1 MNIFISTL
9 LSFLPKRYRN
19 AFTRFDVPCEGALVG
34 GILEMLVSTGLLIR
48 GYFAYMNERLASIP
62 QAVYAGAGE
71 KGGESA
77 IMGLGPI
84 VMLEYV
90 IHVTTILLIFFL
102 VEGAVRLIAAIGSR
116 ETVPSLPLYLLA
128 KVHSKLDARQQEAS
142 MGARIADE
150 VQSQQNG
157 AWLQVSSCRPKAWNQ
172 LTTISHSGGL
182 YEMYSQRQ
190 DEGSP
195 RPFVYVL
202 RRKPPTAVI
211 RGICLY
217 DPEEVLHPGK

>member
-19 AFTRFDVPCEGALVG
+19 AFTSFDVPCEGALVG
-34 GILEMLVSTGLLIR
+34 GILEMLLATGLLIR

-84 VMLEYV
+84 VMLEYL
-90 IHVTTILLIFFL
+90 IHITTILLIFFL

-116 ETVPSLPLYLLA
+116 ETLPSLPLYFLA
-128 KVHSKLDARQQEAS
+128 RLHSKLHAHQHEAS
-142 MGARIADE
+142 LGARIADD
-150 VQSQQNG
+150 VQSQQSG
-157 AWLQVSSCRPKAWNQ
+157 AWLQISSCRPKSWNQ
-172 LTTISHSGGL
+172 FTTISHAGGL
-182 YEMYSQRQ
+182 YEIYSQRQ
-190 DEGSP
+190 DQDGS

-202 RRKPPTAVI
+202 RKKPPTAVI
-211 RGICLY
+211 RGIYVY
-217 DPEEVLHPGK
+217 DPEEVLHPSN